1 MPNYHIPQ
9 SDKMS
14 PSVIDTPKFD
24 TSIRGQE
31 GYLARPRRVYG
42 PEGARWTNITTLHDD
57 HLRFRFL
64 CCSGLCEFV

>member
-31 GYLARPRRVYG
+31 GYLALPRRVYG
-42 PEGARWTNITTLHDD
+42 QEGPRWTKITTLHDD
-57 HLRFRFL
+57 RLRFRFL
-64 CCSGLCEFV
+64 CCSGLCELV